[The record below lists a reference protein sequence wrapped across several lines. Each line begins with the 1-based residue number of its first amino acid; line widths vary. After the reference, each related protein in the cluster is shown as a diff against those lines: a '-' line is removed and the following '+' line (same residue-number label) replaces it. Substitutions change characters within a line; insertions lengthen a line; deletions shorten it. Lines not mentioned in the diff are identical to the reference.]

1 MLAQIFFSLRF
12 FYYICSVKPIKP
24 RMTMEIYTYESNLS
38 NIPTQDLEQQ
48 RTETINRYDARKEEV
63 LIDVSELIDK
73 YVPGYKVSELG
84 NSILYLTAKESSRRL
99 DIEITFGQHIYTPD
113 SINFRINP
121 ASIGSFNIDSDCD
134 ERRYFIAI
142 GTILS
147 NSGLHNALRGM
158 LVDWHFEAKRLVES
172 WKVIGNEISRR
183 VKAALNEA
191 NHIAMM
197 DHFNENI
204 RPHFNQDL
212 TNMWV
217 LVDKK
222 PADHMVNATYRKTP
236 IRIISAPGDIYKI
249 SNIKNSYDRIQAI
262 NFAVIPAAKVKFI
275 D

>member
-1 MLAQIFFSLRF
+1 
-12 FYYICSVKPIKP
+12 
-24 RMTMEIYTYESNLS
+24 MEIYTYESNLS
-38 NIPTQDLEQQ
+38 NIPTQELEQQ
-48 RTETINRYDARKEEV
+48 RTETINRYNARKEEV
-63 LIDVSELIDK
+63 LIEVSELIEK
-73 YVPGYKVSELG
+73 HVPGYKVSELG

-113 SINFRINP
+113 SIDFRINP
-121 ASIGSFNIDSDCD
+121 ASVGSFNIDSDCD

-147 NSGLHNALRGM
+147 NSDFHSVLRGT
-158 LVDWHFEAKRLVES
+158 LINWHFEANTLVES

-236 IRIISAPGDIYKI
+236 IRIISAPGDMYKI
-249 SNIKNSYDRIQAI
+249 SGIKNSYDRIQAI